1 MQDDDSSEGDWKARK
16 RRDRHRG
23 DDHEDLELEDLAR
36 LAGAGDRAALD
47 QFLRRIRSP
56 VIRFCRSKLLGSIGA
71 QGPDDVAQEV
81 LLAVCEALPRF
92 RPDGSSVMAFVFGI
106 ARFKLV
112 DAFRAGG
119 RDRSVPSDALPEA
132 ADDDPG
138 TEHAAVLSTEIV
150 RLRLAM
156 DQLLPHHRE
165 VIGLRVAMGY
175 SGAEVA
181 ALLGTTPG
189 AVRVTQHR
197 AMARLRVLLADAAV
211 ED

>member
-1 MQDDDSSEGDWKARK
+1 MQDDGSSDGDRRSGR

-23 DDHEDLELEDLAR
+23 DDREDLELDDLAL

-47 QFLRRIRSP
+47 QFLRRIRPP

-92 RPDGSSVMAFVFGI
+92 RPDGPSVMAFVFGI

-150 RLRLAM
+150 RLRLAL
-156 DQLLPHHRE
+156 DQLHPHHRE

-197 AMARLRVLLADAAV
+197 AMVRLRVLLADAAV